1 MNGAS
6 IYEDIGK
13 KIRARRR
20 SLNMTIGELA
30 EELNKSIPTISKYE
44 SGTVQI
50 GLDVL
55 LDICRIL
62 RMDIFALL
70 PDTYN
75 EKGDPDVERYQ
86 KYFTEKLYVYW
97 YNGEKDQ
104 IQLCVAENNNLSM
117 RATLYYDAE
126 NADDYFSCN
135 YIYSGEIFYSDTST
149 VWVFRNQDPPFD
161 TLTLRLPSLSRKG
174 KPRIGLISC
183 ISYFYQSIAM
193 KAIASEAP
201 INDTEKLKEALQLS
215 QAELKNIK
223 RTNFLV
229 IW

>member
-1 MNGAS
+1 MVDTS

-20 SLNMTIGELA
+20 SQNMTIGELA
-30 EELNKSIPTISKYE
+30 AELNKSVPTISKYE
-44 SGTVQI
+44 NGSIQI

-62 RMDIFALL
+62 KMDIFSLI

-75 EKGDPDVERYQ
+75 ENGNPDVDRYQ
-86 KYFTEKLYVYW
+86 KYFTEKLYIYW

-117 RATLYYDAE
+117 KATLYYDSD
-126 NADDYFSCN
+126 NTDDYFSCN
-135 YIYSGEIFYSDTST
+135 YIYSGDIFYSDTST

-174 KPRIGLISC
+174 KPRTGLISC

-193 KAIASEAP
+193 KVIASEVP
-201 INDTEKLKEALQLS
+201 VMDTESLRESLRLS
-215 QAELKNIK
+215 QAELKNVK
-223 RTNFLV
+223 RSNFMV